1 VECIYILWIPPL
13 IKIHNISI
21 LLDKLFSWYVPYS
34 PNCMIWFDI
43 SNNNYF
49 DYSFVICFSY
59 NSNQNFLK
67 SFKLWVTWRELFSI
81 DSIYRCVEDTL
92 ILFFTFELL
101 ILQFTIQKVIL
112 PVLNSRFFNHA
123 LHIHEMCFWRDTGSF
138 LFRYKLKGI
147 TLIALRDFKIA
158 LKSFKITTN

>member
-112 PVLNSRFFNHA
+112 PVLYSRFFNHV
-123 LHIHEMCFWRDTGSF
+123 LHIHEMCFWRDT
-138 LFRYKLKGI
+138 
-147 TLIALRDFKIA
+147 ALSY
-158 LKSFKITTN
+158 LGTNWKEQLS